1 MIMQHEDIALLN
13 VRVMSSLGGWW
24 KHTGD
29 ALYLRNGII
38 YRIGSTADV
47 QAMASSRNAQV
58 LDSAG
63 TPGATCYPAFMD
75 SHLHLDLYGFS
86 LLHVNLNGETSL
98 DGALDRIRLAG
109 RPDNGAW
116 VRGDCWDDELWSDS
130 PHRRQLDE
138 LYANSPVVLN
148 RKDYHS
154 LWLNTAALKAVDLW
168 NSRPFGSDL
177 VPCDTDGPTGI
188 VHDAAQDWALSRIP
202 APQLDERFAALHSA
216 ISKLLSMGFASCCSM
231 DYGILP
237 ELQALIPAMSDEPRI
252 RIWQA
257 IGLDNLDAA
266 VSLGLRSGF
275 GSDFLRLGG
284 IKVFADG
291 SLGSRTAYM
300 EEPWPG
306 TPANHGYHTYESVN
320 WLADRFRKADENG
333 LWIWIH
339 AIGDRANKE
348 TLDAFEQAG
357 VAASKGHAHHRIE
370 HAQFL
375 RPEDVERF
383 ANLGIT
389 ASVQPSHLDLDIGKL
404 KTVFPAPHPRSYAF
418 RSLLDSGVELNFG
431 SDAPVEDP
439 DALKGIA
446 FAAFR
451 TRAGELPYQSEQCV
465 TVPDALTAYTVA
477 PQSSVGLFGRRG
489 NLAEGQDADV
499 VVLSRDITEDND
511 PQAVRSTHVLATIVA
526 GDLAFEA

>member
-1 MIMQHEDIALLN
+1 MQHEDTALLN
-13 VRVMSSLGGWW
+13 VRVMSSQDGWW
-24 KHTGD
+24 KQTGD

-38 YRIGSTADV
+38 DRIGSTADI
-47 QAMASSRNAQV
+47 QTTALNRSAQI
-58 LDSAG
+58 LDFAG
-63 TPGATCYPAFMD
+63 KPEATCYPAFMD

-98 DGALDRIRLAG
+98 DGALNRIRLAAK
-109 RPDNGAW
+109 PDNGAW
-116 VRGDCWDDELWSDS
+116 IRGDCWDDELWSMS
-130 PHRRQLDE
+130 PNRHQLDD
-138 LYANSPVVLN
+138 LYPNSPVALN

-177 VPCDTDGPTGI
+177 VPCDADGPTGI
-188 VHDAAQDWALSRIP
+188 LHDAAQDWALSRIP
-202 APQLDERFAALHSA
+202 APLVDERFAALHSA
-216 ISKLLSMGFASCCSM
+216 ITSLLSMGFASCCSM

-237 ELQALIPAMSDEPRI
+237 ELEALIPAMCDEPRI

-257 IGLDNLDAA
+257 VGLDNLDAA
-266 VSLGLRSGF
+266 VSIGLRSGF

-284 IKVFADG
+284 IKIFADG

-306 TPANHGYHTYESVN
+306 TGDDHGYHTYESVA

-333 LWIWIH
+333 LWVWIH
-339 AIGDRANKE
+339 AIGDKANRE
-348 TLDAFEQAG
+348 TLNAFEQAG
-357 VAASKGHAHHRIE
+357 VGASKGHAHHRIE

-375 RPEDVERF
+375 RSEDVQRF

-404 KTVFPAPHPRSYAF
+404 KTVFPAPHPGSYAF
-418 RSLLDSGVELNFG
+418 KSLLDSGVDLNFG

-451 TRAGELPYQSEQCV
+451 TRAGELPYQVEQCISV
-465 TVPDALTAYTVA
+465 QDALTAYTAA
-477 PQSSVGLFGRRG
+477 PQASVGLSGQRG
-489 NLAEGQDADV
+489 NLVEGQDADV
-499 VVLSRDITEDND
+499 VVLSRDILGDAE
-511 PQAVRSTHVLATIVA
+511 PQAIRSTKVLATIVA
-526 GDLAFEA
+526 GNVAFEA